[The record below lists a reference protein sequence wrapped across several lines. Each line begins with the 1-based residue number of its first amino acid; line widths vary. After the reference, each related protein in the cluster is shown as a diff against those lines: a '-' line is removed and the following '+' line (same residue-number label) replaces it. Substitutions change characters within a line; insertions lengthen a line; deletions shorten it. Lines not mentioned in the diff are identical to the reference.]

1 MLVGEP
7 LRHVATQRGRGLA
20 WAAPARHLRAPAPG
34 APSTSSPP
42 LRPHKLGNHL
52 EAAMVTQLVAF
63 YELDHIGAR
72 RLNDSVGPDV
82 RKKSVINKPLMT
94 KRDLVI
100 RISNETGLV
109 QQQVLDVIQKTLDYI
124 SQSVAQGR
132 KVELRNFGVFE
143 VKVRKARVGRNPN
156 APETDVPI
164 PERAVVKFKPGK
176 EMREKVIKLTSAQ
189 VAAAA
194 AEEDR
199 SDKDKGDED

>member
-1 MLVGEP
+1 
-7 LRHVATQRGRGLA
+7 
-20 WAAPARHLRAPAPG
+20 
-34 APSTSSPP
+34 
-42 LRPHKLGNHL
+42 
-52 EAAMVTQLVAF
+52 
-63 YELDHIGAR
+63 
-72 RLNDSVGPDV
+72 
-82 RKKSVINKPLMT
+82 MT

-124 SQSVAQGR
+124 SESVAKGR

-176 EMREKVIKLTSAQ
+176 EMREAVAKLSPGEGGATPAAGASAPASPAQ
-189 VAAAA
+189 PTPPPQ
-194 AEEDR
+194 
-199 SDKDKGDED
+199 